1 LASPEQA
8 AELERLAALLNE
20 AQRGE
25 LDLGTVELATLTR
38 SLKDEVASA
47 NGEMDLLW
55 AAESLQILAKLLE
68 IKMGRHLE
76 DTNDA
81 ALLGHAE
88 PLTEE
93 EDPGER
99 LAEYRL
105 FRAAAGV
112 LLADSSAGPKAFLRV
127 LGLPVEPRATLH
139 LNPEILAL
147 ALGELLARLPEP
159 TELELALPHPR
170 YSVSEKMDELR
181 SLLGERR
188 KLRFDQVF
196 AAARD
201 RLEAVALF
209 MALLELIWTGEVVCS
224 QVSTSSPILV
234 ERAGGS

>member
-1 LASPEQA
+1 MASPEQA
-8 AELERLAALLNE
+8 AELERLTSLLSE

-25 LDLGTVELATLTR
+25 RDLGTVELATLTR
-38 SLKDEVASA
+38 SLKDDLAA
-47 NGEMDLLW
+47 AGGDIDLLW
-55 AAESLQILAKLLE
+55 AAESLQLLAKLLE

-99 LAEYRL
+99 LVEYRL
-105 FRAAAGV
+105 FKAAAGV

-127 LGLPVEPRATLH
+127 LGLPVEPQAMLH
-139 LNPEILAL
+139 LSPEVLAL

-181 SLLGERR
+181 GLLDEQP

-209 MALLELIWTGEVVCS
+209 MALLELIWTGEAVCS
-224 QVSTSSPILV
+224 QASTSSPILV
-234 ERAGGS
+234 ERSDGR

>member
-1 LASPEQA
+1 MLS
-8 AELERLAALLNE
+8 E
-20 AQRGE
+20 AQRGD
-25 LDLGTVELATLTR
+25 LDLGTIELATLTR
-38 SLKDEVASA
+38 NLKDDLAA
-47 NGEMDLLW
+47 ADGETDLLW
-55 AAESLQILAKLLE
+55 AAESLQILAKMLE

-81 ALLGHAE
+81 ALLGHVE

-105 FRAAAGV
+105 FKAAAGV

-127 LGLPVEPRATLH
+127 LGLPVEPQATLH
-139 LNPEILAL
+139 LSPEVLAL

-181 SLLGERR
+181 GLLQQQA

-209 MALLELIWTGEVVCS
+209 MALLELIWTGEAVCS
-224 QVSTSSPILV
+224 QASTSSPILV
-234 ERAGGS
+234 ERGGGS

>member
-1 LASPEQA
+1 
-8 AELERLAALLNE
+8 
-20 AQRGE
+20 
-25 LDLGTVELATLTR
+25 
-38 SLKDEVASA
+38 
-47 NGEMDLLW
+47 
-55 AAESLQILAKLLE
+55 
-68 IKMGRHLE
+68 MGRHLE

-81 ALLGHAE
+81 ALLGHSE

-105 FRAAAGV
+105 FKAAAGV

-127 LGLPVEPRATLH
+127 LGLPVEPQATLH

-170 YSVSEKMDELR
+170 YSVLEKMDELR
-181 SLLGERR
+181 GLLGERP

-209 MALLELIWTGEVVCS
+209 MALLELIWTGEAVCS
-224 QVSTSSPILV
+224 QTSTSSPILV

>member
-1 LASPEQA
+1 MASPEQA
-8 AELERLAALLNE
+8 AELERLASMLSE
-20 AQRGE
+20 AQRGD
-25 LDLGTVELATLTR
+25 LDLGTIELATLTR
-38 SLKDEVASA
+38 NLKDDLAA
-47 NGEMDLLW
+47 ADGETDLLW
-55 AAESLQILAKLLE
+55 AAESLQILAKMLE

-81 ALLGHAE
+81 ALLGHVE

-105 FRAAAGV
+105 FKAAAGV

-127 LGLPVEPRATLH
+127 LGLPVEPQATLH
-139 LNPEILAL
+139 LSPEVLAL

-181 SLLGERR
+181 GLLEQQA

-209 MALLELIWTGEVVCS
+209 MALLELIWTGEAVCS
-224 QVSTSSPILV
+224 QASTSSPILV
-234 ERAGGS
+234 ERGGGS